1 MSARRIVLDT
11 NVLLSRILWPP
22 SMPGRAVVRAVDT
35 GTILVSDAL
44 VAELIDVLARP
55 KFAALVD
62 PDDARAFAQA
72 LGGIAE
78 RVELTAHVAVCR
90 DPQDDHVLALAV
102 SGRADLIVTGDAD
115 LLVLDPFRGIP
126 ILTPRAFL
134 DGAGG

>member
-22 SMPGRAVVRAVDT
+22 SVPERAVVRAIDT
-35 GTILVSDAL
+35 GTILTSDT
-44 VAELIDVLARP
+44 
-55 KFAALVD
+55 
-62 PDDARAFAQA
+62 
-72 LGGIAE
+72 AE
-78 RVELTAHVAVCR
+78 RIELTAHVAACR
-90 DPQDDHVLALAV
+90 DPQDDHVLALVV

-126 ILTPRAFL
+126 ILTPKAFL